1 MSTAL
6 QKYLSLLWDTIFGRS
21 CFFCGTA
28 GELLCSDCQALCDI
42 ALTHSIGRGRYYD
55 DCYSACSYR
64 NRYVKKLIAAF
75 KYEPFCRQ
83 LSKPLARL
91 LVNHL
96 EAVENKNN
104 FSSFTIIPVPLS
116 KQRRRWRGY
125 NQSEELADELS
136 AALGLPLD
144 CRSLIRIKN
153 TECQVGLSAEQR
165 LTNVAK
171 AFVCPIKNSVG
182 SKNILLIDDV
192 MTTGAT
198 MEECAK
204 ILKENGA
211 AAVIAV
217 VIAHAEIADL

>member
-6 QKYLSLLWDTIFGRS
+6 QKYLSLLWDAIFGRS
-21 CFFCGTA
+21 CFFCRTA
-28 GELLCSDCQALCDI
+28 GEFLCPDCQALCEI
-42 ALTHSIGRGRYYD
+42 ALTHSISKGKYYD

-83 LSKPLARL
+83 LYKPLAQL
-91 LVNHL
+91 FVNHL
-96 EAVENKNN
+96 EALENKPD

-125 NQSEELADELS
+125 NQAEELADSLS
-136 AALGLPLD
+136 TTLGLPLD

-165 LTNVAK
+165 AANAAK
-171 AFVCPIKNSVG
+171 AFSCPIKNNIGGRS
-182 SKNILLIDDV
+182 ILLVDDV

-198 MEECAK
+198 IEECAK
-204 ILKENGA
+204 VLKENGA
-211 AAVIAV
+211 VAVVAAVIAR
-217 VIAHAEIADL
+217 AEIADF